1 MNSNDIKIPL
11 QYRIRYSEQ
20 KNNNTP
26 SLFLLHGFG
35 SNMDDLFALN
45 QFFPDDWTIIS
56 LQAPIS
62 TGFGGWAWAE
72 IDFNNLKELP
82 KPEQRYSSREMV
94 ISSINTCINKLK
106 LDATKVHLVGF
117 SQGAAFTLYCGLTY
131 PKMFNG
137 LAALCGFFD
146 YKKVLDEI
154 DTDEIENLNIFV
166 SNGIID
172 EVIPIH
178 LGRTTERDLKKLG
191 VKPVY
196 KEYNMGHTISNDCLN
211 DLLKWIQSI
220 QKQ

>member
-1 MNSNDIKIPL
+1 MNPNDIKISL
-11 QYRIRYSEQ
+11 QYRIRYPEQ
-20 KNNNTP
+20 KTQNTP

-82 KPEQRYSSREMV
+82 KPEQRYSSRKMV
-94 ISSINTCINKLK
+94 ISSINTCINELK
-106 LDATKVHLVGF
+106 LDTTKVHLIGF

-131 PKMFNG
+131 PKMFHG

-146 YKKVLDEI
+146 YKKIVKEI
-154 DTDEIENLNIFV
+154 DTDEIENMNIFI

-178 LGRTTERDLKKLG
+178 LGRMTERGVRKLG
-191 VKPVY
+191 IKPVY

-211 DLLKWIQSI
+211 DLLNWIQSI
-220 QKQ
+220 Q

>member
-11 QYRIRYSEQ
+11 QYKIRYSEQ

-62 TGFGGWAWAE
+62 TSFGGWAWAE

-106 LDATKVHLVGF
+106 LDATKVHLIGF
-117 SQGAAFTLYCGLTY
+117 SQGAAFTLYSGLTY
-131 PKMFNG
+131 PKMFHG

-146 YKKVLDEI
+146 YKKIVKEI
-154 DTDEIENLNIFV
+154 DTDEIENMNIFI

-178 LGRTTERDLKKLG
+178 LGRMTEKGVRKLG
-191 VKPVY
+191 IKPVY

-211 DLLKWIQSI
+211 DLLSWIQLI
-220 QKQ
+220 QQK